1 MKRFSQ
7 LKLTKGVLILFTLR
21 VILIILYSAVL
32 DYNSTSKVQAQLQQ
46 QDPNWINQ
54 TRLADTPPQ

>member
-7 LKLTKGVLILFTLR
+7 LKLTKGVIVLFTLR
-21 VILIILYSAVL
+21 VILIILYSAVP
-32 DYNSTSKVQAQLQQ
+32 DYNSALKVQAQLQQ

-54 TRLADTPPQ
+54 TCLADAPPQ

>member
-21 VILIILYSAVL
+21 VILIILYSAVP
-32 DYNSTSKVQAQLQQ
+32 DYNSALKVQAQLQQ